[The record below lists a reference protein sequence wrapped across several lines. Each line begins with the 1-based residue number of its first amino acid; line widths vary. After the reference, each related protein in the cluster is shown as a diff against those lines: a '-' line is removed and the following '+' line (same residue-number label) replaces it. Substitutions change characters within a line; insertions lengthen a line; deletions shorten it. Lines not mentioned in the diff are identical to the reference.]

1 MKEDKNLDK
10 FIKQN
15 IDIDKPSFDFS
26 KEVMQHILTSDLN
39 KEKALTNL
47 LKKHTLENP
56 NVDFTSNIISV
67 INQYSKESNYTP
79 VIGKKVWILI
89 ISFIVILMGYTISKL
104 DVTQTYSTWLDKYI
118 PSFNVDISFNLPLIL
133 TSPLFAL
140 SIFALSS
147 LLLLDYFIRNRKV
160 NLNL

>member
-15 IDIDKPSFDFS
+15 IDIEKPSFDFS

>member
-133 TSPLFAL
+133 TSPLFPL